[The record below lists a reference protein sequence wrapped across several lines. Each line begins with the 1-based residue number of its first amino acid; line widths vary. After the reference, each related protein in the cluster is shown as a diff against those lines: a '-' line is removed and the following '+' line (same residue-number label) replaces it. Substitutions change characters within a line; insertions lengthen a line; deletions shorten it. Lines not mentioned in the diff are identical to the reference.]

1 MCGGGGALSDGAKS
15 IEKKMTFCVRFSD
28 HQRCPR
34 SPSPRT
40 RDASDPN
47 HQPNSAY
54 RAARAA
60 RQHGYRA
67 GSKTPEQAGA
77 RASVKQ
83 GYYKRVKIM
92 NSSARVLERFKK
104 KGVLGCERRSKSELG
119 KVGREERVA
128 GPALADRIVHLA
140 ARVRRRIAPPPPRAA
155 HRV

>member
-83 GYYKRVKIM
+83 GYYKRVKRM
-92 NSSARVLERFKK
+92 NLSARVLERFKK
-104 KGVLGCERRSKSELG
+104 GAYLAVS
-119 KVGREERVA
+119 VG
-128 GPALADRIVHLA
+128 
-140 ARVRRRIAPPPPRAA
+140 PRASLA
-155 HRV
+155 KLVGKSGLPGPRSPTASYTSLLAFDAA